1 MQSDETVAILNK
13 SNVFDIAD
21 VIRDFKKKFLN
32 EETCREWVLKRL
44 HPDGAFC
51 PGCGVAV
58 PEKSLQ
64 RFWMS
69 ERLKCCQCEKF
80 FTALT
85 GTFLSGCQL
94 DYREVILL
102 AVLLSPDINDKTIAE
117 ILDMSSANVRIWR
130 NKFEAMGK
138 LKNG

>member
-1 MQSDETVAILNK
+1 MQKNETTAIINN
-13 SNVFDIAD
+13 SNIFDIND
-21 VIRDFKKKFLN
+21 VLYDFRANFLN
-32 EETCREWVLKRL
+32 EIACREWVLKRL
-44 HPDGAFC
+44 HPAGAYC
-51 PGCGVAV
+51 PACGVAV

-69 ERLKCCQCEKF
+69 ERVKCCHCEKF

-102 AVLLSPDINDKTIAE
+102 AVLLSPDMTDKTIAE
-117 ILDMSSANVRIWR
+117 ILDMSAANVRIWR
-130 NKFEAMGK
+130 NKFEALGK

>member
-1 MQSDETVAILNK
+1 VAI
-13 SNVFDIAD
+13 
-21 VIRDFKKKFLN
+21 
-32 EETCREWVLKRL
+32 
-44 HPDGAFC
+44 
-51 PGCGVAV
+51 

-69 ERLKCCQCEKF
+69 ERCKCFQCDKF

-102 AVLLSPDINDKTIAE
+102 AVFLSSGRSDKNIAE
-117 ILDMSSANVRIWR
+117 LLDMSVDNAKIWR
-130 NKFEAMGK
+130 KKFKVMGE

>member
-1 MQSDETVAILNK
+1 MQNSETTAIVKKGNI
-13 SNVFDIAD
+13 FDIND
-21 VIRDFKKKFLN
+21 VLHDFQANFLN
-32 EETCREWVLKRL
+32 EVVCREWVLKRL
-44 HPDGAFC
+44 HPVGAYC
-51 PGCGVAV
+51 PGCGVAI

-69 ERLKCCQCEKF
+69 ERVKCCQCNKF

-102 AVLLSPDINDKTIAE
+102 AILLSPDMSDKNIAE
-117 ILDMSSANVRIWR
+117 ILNMSAANIRIWR
-130 NKFEAMGK
+130 KKFKVTGE